1 MWRFSQPKNGP
12 TVEMRLP
19 IHLVGNLR
27 QKSRSRCSRHWC
39 FYFVPLRKCEYVSRS
54 DDIAP
59 DLVIIVLR
67 TCVMYCTV
75 AIDGTVVV

>member
-12 TVEMRLP
+12 AVEMRLP
-19 IHLVGNLR
+19 IRLVCNLR
-27 QKSRSRCSRHWC
+27 QKSRSRCTRQWWI
-39 FYFVPLRKCEYVSRS
+39 YFVPLRKCECVSRS
-54 DDIAP
+54 EDIAP

>member
-19 IHLVGNLR
+19 IRNLR
-27 QKSRSRCSRHWC
+27 QKSRSRCSQWC
-39 FYFVPLRKCEYVSRS
+39 FYFVPLRKFEYVSRS
-54 DDIAP
+54 DEIAP
-59 DLVIIVLR
+59 DVVIIVLR

-75 AIDGTVVV
+75 AIDGIVVV